1 MIWIGISIAISL
13 TLSFLLPFPLSLV
26 AIIGVFIAMSY
37 YIRRRQMRRMGMMG
51 SNTGGGGFGSLFG
64 GSGAGGVNYVCIAC
78 GQRFKGGSCPR
89 CGSKMKRADFWLLLD
104 KVSKLFIQKVNSSRH
119 NVIHRARSTTT
130 YPLLIVVWH
139 NWLYELL
146 DSIELFST
154 MSYFEHLATSISRAF
169 FTGACA
175 FARLC
180 ITSINSEKVVSFSRH
195 NYCNCEV

>member
-64 GSGAGGVNYVCIAC
+64 GSGGGGINYACIAC

-154 MSYFEHLATSISRAF
+154 MSYLSIWLHLFLKHSLQWLAHLP
-169 FTGACA
+169 A
-175 FARLC
+175 FA
-180 ITSINSEKVVSFSRH
+180 
-195 NYCNCEV
+195 